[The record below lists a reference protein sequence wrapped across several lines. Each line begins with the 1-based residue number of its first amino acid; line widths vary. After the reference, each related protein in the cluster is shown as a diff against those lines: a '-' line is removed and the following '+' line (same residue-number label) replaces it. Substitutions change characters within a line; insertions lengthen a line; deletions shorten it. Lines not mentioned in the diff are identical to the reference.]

1 MQQTL
6 ITPNDTNLSFP
17 WCRLQRWHSRYVI
30 RVRPFIGTNIGLTLP
45 WRGNDT
51 AIQRSEWRVL
61 YHVVDWSWLLNMQ
74 QWIPD
79 SIGGRIFYLHS
90 SYLIC
95 TLLVLFAPFS
105 SYLHPS
111 HLICTHWAIGHI
123 GLHSMI
129 GVRIDFYHF
138 LTGSIFPFSL
148 PVFEALNI
156 ADTLHPVWWL

>member
-1 MQQTL
+1 M
-6 ITPNDTNLSFP
+6 
-17 WCRLQRWHSRYVI
+17 LQRWHSRYVI

-74 QWIPD
+74 QWISGPIALEEG
-79 SIGGRIFYLHS
+79 SF
-90 SYLIC
+90 IC
-95 TLLVLFAPFS
+95 TLLILFAPFS
-105 SYLHPS
+105 SYWHPSHLICTLLISFAPFSSNLHPS
-111 HLICTHWAIGHI
+111 RLICTHWAIGHI

-129 GVRIDFYHF
+129 GVRINFYHF
-138 LTGSIFPFSL
+138 LTGSTFPFSL